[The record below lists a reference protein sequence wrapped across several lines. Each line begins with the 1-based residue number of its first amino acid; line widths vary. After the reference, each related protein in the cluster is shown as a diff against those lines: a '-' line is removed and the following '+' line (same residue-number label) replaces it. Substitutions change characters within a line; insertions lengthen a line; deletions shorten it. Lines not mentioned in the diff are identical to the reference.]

1 MRCRGPS
8 SNRRDGKYLCVKF
21 HSSSVVMFK
30 KLSMLAHVAV
40 FGDFSS
46 VLVTLTLNEGL
57 KNMHAL
63 NGRDK
68 NCLSTNFVHTRGQS
82 L

>member
-1 MRCRGPS
+1 MGCRGPS
-8 SNRRDGKYLCVKF
+8 SDRHDAKYLCVQI

-40 FGDFSS
+40 FGDFPS
-46 VLVTLTLNEGL
+46 VPVTLTLNEGL
-57 KNMHAL
+57 KNMYAL

-68 NCLSTNFVHTRGQS
+68 NCLSIEVVHTQGQK